1 MKKFVT
7 SLRVRYEETDQ
18 MGVVYYA
25 NYLVW
30 FEVARTEYLRNL
42 GISYRDDIEK
52 KGLFLMVI
60 ESKCAY
66 KAPARYDDIVDLETS
81 ITQVK
86 NTSLSFGYI
95 VKRNDLTLAEGST
108 LHVFVNKEGKPARI
122 PDALKKLIS

>member
-52 KGLFLMVI
+52 KGLFLMVV
-60 ESKCAY
+60 ESNCTY
-66 KAPARYDDIVDLETS
+66 KAPARYDDVVDLETS

-86 NTSLSFGYI
+86 NTSLSFDYT
-95 VKRNDLTLAEGST
+95 VKRNGLTLAEGRTS
-108 LHVFVNKEGKPARI
+108 HVFVNKEGKPARI
-122 PDALKKLIS
+122 PDDLKKLIS